1 MKIVLAE
8 YNSDWPVRFER
19 ECDVLRKIIGK
30 DNCSIEHIGSTSVPG
45 LLSKP
50 IIDIMVGLK
59 DFRFADG
66 LAEQFVE
73 RGYEYYRQ
81 YEDTMPYRRFFKKID
96 KETVTHHIHMVEI
109 ASEFWQRHLLFR
121 DYLRN
126 NPDIAAEY
134 AALKTELAKQ
144 EWETSNDFSQA
155 KTEFIKRVEK
165 LSVVSV
171 R

>member
-8 YNSDWPVRFER
+8 YNLDWPVMFER
-19 ECDVLRKIIGK
+19 ECDAIHNIIG
-30 DNCSIEHIGSTSVPG
+30 DTNCRIEHIGSTSVFG

-59 DFRFADG
+59 DFRSADDVVMH
-66 LAEQFVE
+66 FVE
-73 RGYEYYRQ
+73 QGYEYYPQ
-81 YEDTMPYRRFFKKID
+81 YEDVMPHRRFFKKID
-96 KETVTHHIHMVEI
+96 NQTVTHHIHMVEI

-126 NPDIAAEY
+126 NPDIANEY
-134 AALKTELAKQ
+134 AELKTELAKQ

-155 KTEFIKRVEK
+155 KTNFIKRIEK
-165 LSVVSV
+165 LCGLTH
-171 R
+171 